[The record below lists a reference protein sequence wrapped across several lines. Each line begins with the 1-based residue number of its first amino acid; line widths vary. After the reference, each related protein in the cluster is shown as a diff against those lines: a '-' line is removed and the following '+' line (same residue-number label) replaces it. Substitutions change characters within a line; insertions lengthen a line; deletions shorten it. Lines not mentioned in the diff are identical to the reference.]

1 MNLEQDLKWLSNHP
15 QFANLAKMLVEQ
27 REHAIST
34 LHEASAEKV
43 MQISGRIL
51 AYNDLLSMI
60 NAEELIR
67 RHTA

>member
-15 QFANLAKMLVEQ
+15 QFAHLAKVLVEQ
-27 REHAIST
+27 REHTIST

-60 NAEELIR
+60 NAEEIIR
-67 RHTA
+67 RHTQ